1 MQTTRESGR
10 LLAVKDGWLLC
21 PVCQRA
27 KVLRVWPETEGR
39 AIQVY
44 CKRCGRETLV
54 DIDKCQCHECQCR

>member
-1 MQTTRESGR
+1 M
-10 LLAVKDGWLLC
+10 AVKDGWLLC
-21 PVCQRA
+21 PVCQKA

-54 DIDKCQCHECQCR
+54 DIDKCQCHVSQCR